1 MKKATLITNNLVH
14 LVCSDSLIFKS
25 KLTGKT
31 IYLSPSHLS
40 ARIFEKNSK
49 KLKWEY
55 FNCWSD
61 GLNLV
66 KEIFNKELIEKEK
79 TNAFKEKLIPGSILV
94 SSWGSEQT
102 NVSFYQVISS
112 TAKTVTLREIEK
124 YRFEEDMRGWVTPK
138 PNEFIG
144 PAFRKKIESEYVQIG
159 NREIARLLKFT
170 DIDETGTKVYE
181 RQKFTSYA

>member
-1 MKKATLITNNLVH
+1 M
-14 LVCSDSLIFKS
+14 
-25 KLTGKT
+25 
-31 IYLSPSHLS
+31 
-40 ARIFEKNSK
+40 KNSK

-79 TNAFKEKLIPGSILV
+79 TTAFKEKLIPGSILV

-124 YRFEEDMRGWVTPK
+124 YRFEEDMRGWVTP
-138 PNEFIG
+138 
-144 PAFRKKIESEYVQIG
+144 
-159 NREIARLLKFT
+159 NRMNL
-170 DIDETGTKVYE
+170 
-181 RQKFTSYA
+181 